1 MKKLVI
7 EPLFDRAWDL
17 AKKHWLVFV
26 SLIVLLILI
35 NIILEKAFAHE
46 IPNLIQYSIPED
58 PEDILVGLI
67 KRVSLLNCLEALISL
82 FFVIVI
88 MRMGANAIRTGE
100 LLEGEAFSVG
110 FKRYVVAVCVGLVN
124 YLVYFF
130 TFLLPILLYFY
141 SPEDMPVGIV
151 CYIVFSVILGIFL
164 GVRLSFVQMSV
175 AVDNVGFGEAFSRS
189 WNMTKGNFWAIIML
203 FIVTQGIM
211 ILGLLAC
218 CVGVLFS
225 TVIVNF
231 VYLLAYFELKGD
243 DQLEDVEE
251 AAEVVEP

>member
-26 SLIVLLILI
+26 SLIVLVGLI

-46 IPNLIQYSIPED
+46 IPNLIQYSSPED
-58 PEDILVGLI
+58 MLVGLI
-67 KRVSLLNCLEALISL
+67 KRVSLLNCLEALIFL
-82 FFVIVI
+82 FFEIVI

-100 LLEGEAFSVG
+100 LFAGEAFSVG

-130 TFLLPILLYFY
+130 TFSLPILLYFF

-203 FIVTQGIM
+203 FIVSLGIL
-211 ILGLLAC
+211 ILGFLAC